1 MKNKTENN
9 LMTVVDAQV
18 LQHKQQVENN
28 SLEAEA
34 SMLVDRLSSNLAAT
48 DPALAA
54 EAAYANQL
62 HGKAVMARGG
72 RQLFRAAEI
81 KIIKEVRDKRLW
93 RHVPVEGSDGS
104 VRLAESFADWCQN
117 GFGCSK
123 TYAYESIKD
132 FEIFGE
138 ALDGIRALGI
148 ERDHLRLLRKSP
160 EGLIQEVKEA
170 AEKEDKAVLLE
181 LIDDIVERH
190 AKEKEELKKEKQ
202 GLTDKVQSLEA
213 DRQVDQRLLEDKER
227 KINELERELRRDLT
241 PDQASKKRAE
251 RDELLKAN
259 LLEKSLTSISTLNE
273 LAMVVEKIME
283 LDDRDEHLEESLY
296 AELRGVF
303 RHVLLLGRQYDI
315 HPEQL
320 LGLPIPDL
328 GKFDQVLEGE
338 LM

>member
-1 MKNKTENN
+1 
-9 LMTVVDAQV
+9 MTAVDAQV
-18 LQHKQQVENN
+18 LQHKHQIEQNNLNVEVEMLMTKLN
-28 SLEAEA
+28 SRFAI
-34 SMLVDRLSSNLAAT
+34 
-48 DPALAA
+48 DPEVHLALALSH
-54 EAAYANQL
+54 EL
-62 HGKAVMARGG
+62 HGRLKFIRGMG
-72 RQLFRAAEI
+72 KFLRASEI
-81 KIIKEVRDKRLW
+81 KAAKEIKEGKLY
-93 RHVPVEGSDGS
+93 RHILVTDEFGIT
-104 VRLAESFADWCQN
+104 REANSFADYCKY
-117 GFGCSK
+117 GLHCPVS
-123 TYAYESIKD
+123 TMYEAIQD
-132 FEIFGE
+132 YDLFGE
-138 ALDGIRALGI
+138 ALDGLRQMGVD
-148 ERDHLRLLRKSP
+148 RNQLRLLRKSP
-160 EGLIQEVKEA
+160 EGLILEVKEA
-170 AEKEDKAVLLE
+170 AEKEDKTALLE

-190 AKEKEELKKEKQ
+190 AKEKEELKQEKQ

-213 DRQVDQRLLEDKER
+213 DRQVDQRLLEDKEK

-241 PDQASKKRAE
+241 PDQASQKRAE

-303 RHVLLLGRQYDI
+303 RHVLLLGRQYNI